1 VGMLGLGVEVGL
13 WYAGK
18 RSLQTAADAAALSG
32 ALERAKGNPAGVLV
46 AARQEAARNSFNGEL
61 PHTILVRNPPESGS
75 HVGNSAAVEVL
86 LGEQQA
92 LLFSS
97 LFEDGVTIAARAVAE
112 VQVKGQACVLALHPT
127 AARGIITS
135 GSAD

>member
-1 VGMLGLGVEVGL
+1 VAPAPVRRSLWHDRNGGLTAIVAVALTVIVGMLGLGVEVGL

-61 PHTILVRNPPESGS
+61 PHTILVRNPP
-75 HVGNSAAVEVL
+75 
-86 LGEQQA
+86 
-92 LLFSS
+92 
-97 LFEDGVTIAARAVAE
+97 
-112 VQVKGQACVLALHPT
+112 
-127 AARGIITS
+127 
-135 GSAD
+135 